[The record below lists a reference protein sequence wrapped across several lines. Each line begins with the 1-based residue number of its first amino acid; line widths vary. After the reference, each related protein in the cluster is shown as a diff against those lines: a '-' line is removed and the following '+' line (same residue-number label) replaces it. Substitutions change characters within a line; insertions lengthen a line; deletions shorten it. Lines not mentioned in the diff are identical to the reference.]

1 LLRVVCRRRKF
12 MNVNWQ
18 DIKKAKVVLYDVL
31 ITRQIDFHAR

>member
-1 LLRVVCRRRKF
+1 

-18 DIKKAKVVLYDVL
+18 DIKKAKVVLYNVL